1 MKYYH
6 GADRRGAYFEG
17 WYLKHQGAEGEFA
30 VIPAF
35 HRDRRG
41 TESASIQ
48 VVTRGAGKLFT
59 FPARSFQAWPDR
71 FQVRVGANWFSQE
84 GLHLELEEPG
94 FSLRGDLRYGPFHP
108 LTSDI
113 MGPFRF
119 APGLPCVHGVLSME
133 HRVDGM
139 VSLNGAPCFF
149 SRGKGYAET
158 DRGRSFPSQYLWTQC
173 SWQERQRGSLM
184 LSLARI
190 PLPVGSFT
198 GCIGEICFAG
208 SSYRLATY
216 RGVRIEA
223 WSEAGASIR
232 QGELRLTV
240 EVLDRAP
247 AELMAPER
255 GSMSRVIRE
264 SLCARVRYRF
274 WEGERLVFDHEDDR
288 ASFEY
293 AGSD

>member
-1 MKYYH
+1 MKSYH

-173 SWQERQRGSLM
+173 SWQERQRGSRHVVVALLYEVGHDVSLQMVDIDERYAQSPCEAFGEADTHEQRTHKSRSSCECHCRELFLGDTGFFQCLVNHGHHILLM
-184 LSLARI
+184 
-190 PLPVGSFT
+190 GS
-198 GCIGEICFAG
+198 
-208 SSYRLATY
+208 
-216 RGVRIEA
+216 
-223 WSEAGASIR
+223 
-232 QGELRLTV
+232 
-240 EVLDRAP
+240 
-247 AELMAPER
+247 
-255 GSMSRVIRE
+255 
-264 SLCARVRYRF
+264 
-274 WEGERLVFDHEDDR
+274 
-288 ASFEY
+288 
-293 AGSD
+293 